1 MGFTYEKGKVTNIPV
16 IVVNHD
22 KTPLSNQVVD
32 MLDDNQA
39 IKVLNYVDEPANVK
53 DEVIKLKQE
62 LL

>member
-1 MGFTYEKGKVTNIPV
+1 
-16 IVVNHD
+16 
-22 KTPLSNQVVD
+22 